1 MLDYFKYIINLKN
14 IYSRKIMKI
23 PHRPLSPH
31 LQVYN
36 LPLTALLS
44 ISHRITGVSLMLGIV
59 LLTLWVFSAAMGE
72 EEYKLFTLFL
82 NFWLGKLVL
91 FGFSLALIYHL
102 CNGIRHLF
110 WDIGMNFDLKKTML
124 ADFAVLFSSIILTTL
139 VWVVALKE
147 LI

>member
-1 MLDYFKYIINLKN
+1 
-14 IYSRKIMKI
+14 MKI

-44 ISHRITGVSLMLGIV
+44 ISHRITGVSLTLGV
-59 LLTLWVFSAAMGE
+59 TLLTLWVFSAALGE
-72 EEYKLFTLFL
+72 EEYNLFSLVL

-91 FGFSLALIYHL
+91 FGFSVALFYHL

-110 WDIGMNFDLKKTML
+110 WDIGMNFDLRKTML
-124 ADFAVLFSSIILTTL
+124 ADLAVLFSSIILTTL
-139 VWVVALKE
+139 VWLVALMD

>member
-1 MLDYFKYIINLKN
+1 
-14 IYSRKIMKI
+14 MKI

-44 ISHRITGVSLMLGIV
+44 ISHRITGVSLTLGVV
-59 LLTLWVFSAAMGE
+59 LLSLWVLSAALGE
-72 EEYKLFTLFL
+72 EEYNLFSLFL
-82 NFWLGKLVL
+82 NFWLGKLIL
-91 FGFSLALIYHL
+91 FGFSVALFYHL

-124 ADFAVLFSSIILTTL
+124 ADYTVLFSSIILTIL
-139 VWVVALKE
+139 VWFFALRD

>member
-1 MLDYFKYIINLKN
+1 
-14 IYSRKIMKI
+14 MKI

-44 ISHRITGVSLMLGIV
+44 ISHRITGVSLTLGVV
-59 LLTLWVFSAAMGE
+59 LLTLWVFSAALGE
-72 EEYKLFTLFL
+72 EEYNLFSLFL

-91 FGFSLALIYHL
+91 FGFSVALFYHL

-124 ADFAVLFSSIILTTL
+124 ADYTVLFSSIILTIL
-139 VWVVALKE
+139 VWFFALRD

>member
-1 MLDYFKYIINLKN
+1 
-14 IYSRKIMKI
+14 MKT

-44 ISHRITGVSLMLGIV
+44 ISHRITGVSLTLGV
-59 LLTLWVFSAAMGE
+59 TLLTLWVFSAALGE
-72 EEYKLFTLFL
+72 EEYNLFSLVL

-91 FGFSLALIYHL
+91 FGFSVALFYHL

-110 WDIGMNFDLKKTML
+110 WDIGMNFDLRKTML
-124 ADFAVLFSSIILTTL
+124 ADFAVLVSSIILTSL
-139 VWVVALKE
+139 VWLVALMD

>member
-1 MLDYFKYIINLKN
+1 
-14 IYSRKIMKI
+14 MKI

-44 ISHRITGVSLMLGIV
+44 ISHRITGVSLTLGV
-59 LLTLWVFSAAMGE
+59 TLLTLWVFSAALGE
-72 EEYKLFTLFL
+72 EEYNLFSLVL

-91 FGFSLALIYHL
+91 FGFSVALFYHL

-110 WDIGMNFDLKKTML
+110 WDIGMNFDLRKTML

-139 VWVVALKE
+139 VWLVALMD

>member
-1 MLDYFKYIINLKN
+1 
-14 IYSRKIMKI
+14 MKI

-44 ISHRITGVSLMLGIV
+44 ISHRITGVSLTLGIV
-59 LLTLWVFSAAMGE
+59 LLTLWVFSAALGE
-72 EEYKLFTLFL
+72 EEYNLFSLFL

-91 FGFSLALIYHL
+91 FGFSVALFYHL

-124 ADFAVLFSSIILTTL
+124 ADYTVLFSSIILTIL
-139 VWVVALKE
+139 VWFFALRD

>member
-1 MLDYFKYIINLKN
+1 
-14 IYSRKIMKI
+14 MKI

-44 ISHRITGVSLMLGIV
+44 ISHRITGVSLTLGV
-59 LLTLWVFSAAMGE
+59 TLLTLWVFSAALGE
-72 EEYKLFTLFL
+72 EEYNLFSLVL

-91 FGFSLALIYHL
+91 FGFSVALFYHL
-102 CNGIRHLF
+102 CNVIRHLF
-110 WDIGMNFDLKKTML
+110 WDIGMNFDLRKTML

-139 VWVVALKE
+139 VWLVALMD

>member
-1 MLDYFKYIINLKN
+1 
-14 IYSRKIMKI
+14 MKI

-44 ISHRITGVSLMLGIV
+44 ISHRITGVSLTLGVV
-59 LLTLWVFSAAMGE
+59 LLSLWVLSAALGE
-72 EEYKLFTLFL
+72 EEYNLFSLFL
-82 NFWLGKLVL
+82 NFWLGKLIL
-91 FGFSLALIYHL
+91 FGFSVALFYHL

-124 ADFAVLFSSIILTTL
+124 ADYTVLFSSIILTTL
-139 VWVVALKE
+139 VWFFALRD